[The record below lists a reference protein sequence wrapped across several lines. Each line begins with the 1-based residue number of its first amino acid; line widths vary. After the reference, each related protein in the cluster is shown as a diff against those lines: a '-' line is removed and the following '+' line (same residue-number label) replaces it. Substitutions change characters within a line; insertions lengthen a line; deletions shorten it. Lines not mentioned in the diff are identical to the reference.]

1 MRIHWKLLVG
11 FSLFG
16 ALVSLIS
23 GIAGGNPFGVIV
35 LRLIL
40 SAVVFAALGL
50 GVQGI
55 LRRYLPDLLQ
65 TSPPPVE
72 RGGGTVDIIIDDEL
86 PASAAGAQ
94 EGILEP
100 EESTAEALGR
110 APPESEELLTES
122 EFLEMGEGPQEAF
135 EPADLGEFE
144 AEPTLAQPTLAQ
156 PTLAQP
162 TLAQPTLAQPTDE
175 VREPPAARKSPVLAG
190 SDEADPEILPEFDA
204 IEDVADLAS
213 GLSDEEPESSDRR
226 PPATPRE
233 MRQSRIEEAIK
244 DQDPENLARAVRTFL
259 KKDQ

>member
-86 PASAAGAQ
+86 PASAVGAQ

-110 APPESEELLTES
+110 APPESEELFTES

-144 AEPTLAQPTLAQ
+144 AEPTLGQPTLAQ
-156 PTLAQP
+156 PTLAQS
-162 TLAQPTLAQPTDE
+162 TDE
-175 VREPPAARKSPVLAG
+175 AREPPAARTSPVLAG

-204 IEDVADLAS
+204 IEDVADLVS
-213 GLSDEEPESSDRR
+213 GPSDEEPESSDRR